1 MAKKNPLI
9 SELREM
15 GVTDYQRRKI
25 RELEKEY
32 QSADAYKKIEQLN
45 YELLGE
51 RVRPVSMSYDTAIK
65 LLKYDI
71 YGNIQ
76 SVIKEYENALLLV
89 EQGTTKEYEDYIN
102 SLSEELQDIG
112 VPNATP
118 DKLRNADLKSIEF
131 WYSEYQH
138 YQDSGNEGGMFYTRG
153 KIEGLIEV

>member
-1 MAKKNPLI
+1 MSKKNPLI
-9 SELREM
+9 TELREM

-32 QSADAYKKIEQLN
+32 QSSDAYKKIEQLN

-51 RVRPVSMSYDTAIK
+51 RVRPVTMNYDTAIK
-65 LLKYDI
+65 LLKYNI

-76 SVIKEYENALLLV
+76 SVIKEYQNTLLLV

-102 SLSEELQDIG
+102 SLAEELQDIG
-112 VPNATP
+112 VTNATP
-118 DKLRNADLKSIEF
+118 ETLKSADLKGIEF

-138 YQDSGNEGGMFYTRG
+138 YQDSGNEGGMFYTRQ
-153 KIEGLIEV
+153 KIEGLLGA

>member
-25 RELEKEY
+25 RELEKKY
-32 QSADAYKKIEQLN
+32 QSSDAYKKIEQIN
-45 YELLGE
+45 YDLLGE
-51 RVRPVSMSYDTAIK
+51 RIRPVSMSYDTAIK
-65 LLKYDI
+65 LLKYNI

-76 SVIKEYENALLLV
+76 SVIKDYENALLLV

-102 SLSEELQDIG
+102 KLSEELQDIG

-118 DKLRNADLKSIEF
+118 DKFRNANLNNIEY
-131 WYSEYQH
+131 WYSAYKRYE
-138 YQDSGNEGGMFYTRG
+138 DIGNEGGMFYARG
-153 KIEGLIEV
+153 KIEGLLEV